1 MFKIICAEKVKNSSV
16 KTRTNSVVGH
26 DISSQ
31 VLMRSE
37 VCETEATPCFCLVTI
52 SQLSSSRVITGKR
65 IISCC
70 QTCVRP
76 SLDQQILL
84 SSHHNLTH
92 NHNTTMFGVN
102 HNNILSSE
110 LNILH
115 EIFPILQ
122 LTCLLGQAR
131 LIFVKLFVVSLVK
144 FGAKYNQKLCS
155 PLPYH

>member
-1 MFKIICAEKVKNSSV
+1 MILFKIICAEKVKNSSV

-37 VCETEATPCFCLVTI
+37 VWETEATPCFCLVTI

-65 IISCC
+65 IISGC

-92 NHNTTMFGVN
+92 NTTMFGVN
-102 HNNILSSE
+102 HNNMLSSE
-110 LNILH
+110 LNILQG
-115 EIFPILQ
+115 IFPILQ
-122 LTCLLGQAR
+122 LTCVLGQAR

-144 FGAKYNQKLCS
+144 FGAKHNQKLCS